1 MIKNKLI
8 ISTGVGY
15 GHVTRDQAIA
25 EKLSGKI
32 FFAGYGCS
40 YNYLKAFYPTI
51 KISGIRFSDARNIL
65 KFRKLFIPANFVSL
79 FYSIFDYFR
88 LRKLIKKE
96 NIKVIISDNE
106 PIAKFLS
113 KKGEIKSVLIH
124 NQNLKGLWKI
134 IKGDYNSDMRLLA
147 KLTKSLIEWGHKN
160 ADLVI
165 TPSLLGKTEH
175 KGRYYSVGSIVRK
188 SENKVSNNA
197 ILVMLGGS
205 RFGLFMADK
214 IIKLAEELN
223 EQFIIFG
230 YKEDLGLKN
239 VKAFKFNPN
248 FIDYLKDAKAV
259 ISLSGHSAISECL
272 VHKKACLILPIQNHV
287 EQYLN
292 AKTVEK
298 IYPVIYT
305 EPSEKELKRQIK
317 LLLKN
322 RTKIE
327 NKIKKL
333 RLKEGTELAAEL
345 INNL

>member
-1 MIKNKLI
+1 M
-8 ISTGVGY
+8 
-15 GHVTRDQAIA
+15 
-25 EKLSGKI
+25 
-32 FFAGYGCS
+32 
-40 YNYLKAFYPTI
+40 
-51 KISGIRFSDARNIL
+51 
-65 KFRKLFIPANFVSL
+65 
-79 FYSIFDYFR
+79 
-88 LRKLIKKE
+88 RKLIKKE

-147 KLTKSLIEWGHKN
+147 KLTKLLIEWGHKN

-223 EQFIIFG
+223 EQ
-230 YKEDLGLKN
+230 
-239 VKAFKFNPN
+239 FKFNPN